1 MTKNFQTIA
10 VAALLISC
18 CASSGPA
25 SAQTINSKT
34 IVSIN
39 GAPVVLQQNSTFNL
53 AGVFQ
58 IGSTTSATVTQTGTG
73 NAVGV
78 LQFSTNAASATINQ
92 TGLSNFS
99 FVGQGKP

>member
-1 MTKNFQTIA
+1 MTKNLQTIA
-10 VAALLISC
+10 VATLLISC
-18 CASSGPA
+18 CAASGPA
-25 SAQTINSKT
+25 SAQTFDVKN

-39 GAPVVLQQNSTFNL
+39 GPPVVLQQNSTFNL

-58 IGSTTSATVTQTGTG
+58 VGSTTSATVTQTGAG

-78 LQFSTNAASATINQ
+78 LQFSPNAAASITQ